1 MRNADR
7 PCGVVNLIA
16 LILITLPEEMG
27 FFLFQYDER
36 HNLIPMLAYSLG
48 SHTLYKTSFFVE
60 FPDYEEEFK
69 RRDVNLIHKLRFI
82 VTLVIVI
89 LAFLSDIPFSFWIF
103 LALAQINFQPN
114 KDNWFVIKRRLRLK
128 VPKGQ

>member
-16 LILITLPEEMG
+16 LIIITLPEEMV
-27 FFLFQYDER
+27 FFLFRYDEC

-48 SHTLYKTSFFVE
+48 SHMLYLSSFFVE

-69 RRDVNLIHKLRFI
+69 RRDVNLILKLRFI
-82 VTLVIVI
+82 ATLVIVV

-103 LALAQINFQPN
+103 LALSQIYFPPN

-128 VPKGQ
+128 VSKGQ